1 MLVTPPIHSLVRE
14 DQTREARVDAAPEH
28 VHTESA
34 QTTENA
40 EIHAQQDTVMILAH
54 VSEMRIHIIE
64 ISTAEVLGVHSQR
77 LTAAIATSA
86 LQHLVWDA
94 MMDAQRLARVCAP
107 NPAHPD
113 SVVWEALMEH
123 FASTSRQQDLRLARL
138 QLFTSDQ
145 SPTAMCTAEEV
156 ACPE

>member
-1 MLVTPPIHSLVRE
+1 M
-14 DQTREARVDAAPEH
+14 DAAPEH
-28 VHTESA
+28 AHMENA
-34 QTTENA
+34 QTMENA
-40 EIHAQQDTVMILAH
+40 EIHAQPDTVMILAH

-64 ISTAEVLGVHSQR
+64 ISTAEVRDVHSQR

-113 SVVWEALMEH
+113 SVV
-123 FASTSRQQDLRLARL
+123 
-138 QLFTSDQ
+138 
-145 SPTAMCTAEEV
+145 
-156 ACPE
+156 